1 MVGARMLGDRYEIRS
16 TLGRGG
22 MAIVYE
28 GHDLVLDRPVAIKVL
43 AERYAG
49 DEKFVTRFQ
58 REARAAAGLSHPNIV
73 SVFDTG
79 DTGGQH
85 YIVMEL
91 LRGETLADVLEREGS
106 LSEGRAARIAGIVAQ
121 ALQAAHDRGF
131 VHRDVKPG
139 NVMLSPGGDVKVMDF
154 GIARA
159 ATDETLTQTGMVLGT
174 ASYLSPEQ
182 SKGDPLDHRSDIY
195 SLGCVLYEML
205 AGRPP
210 FSGGSPVSVAYQHV
224 NEAPEPP
231 SRVNPSVPAE
241 LESVVMRAL
250 QKDPDAR
257 FPTADAFRKAV
268 TASAEGEATEP
279 LVGDTAVL
287 PAVTEPLEPR
297 PKRRRG
303 LLAAAALAVVV
314 AIVGISALALTGD
327 DRPER
332 RGDRPRES
340 PTAPDPTTPP
350 AEVDLAAAGVAFQ
363 ELVEG
368 ALAAGELEEDLAA
381 RILDEAEKALEEHSK
396 GETEKAF
403 EHLGQIETEV
413 QVGKLEGTVAS
424 EQTAELLLEAVATL
438 RTAMS
443 EEPAVPAAPPE
454 EDQGGDDED
463 GDSGPGNSEKAPGQI
478 KKEDDD

>member
-1 MVGARMLGDRYEIRS
+1 MAGARMLGDRYEIRS

-79 DTGGQH
+79 DAGGEH

-91 LRGETLADVLEREGS
+91 LGGETLADVLERDGT
-106 LSEGRAARIAGIVAQ
+106 LPEGRAARIAGIVAQ
-121 ALQAAHDRGF
+121 ALQAAHDQGF

-159 ATDETLTQTGMVLGT
+159 AADETLTQTGMVLGT

-182 SKGDPLDHRSDIY
+182 SRGDPVDHRSDIY

-210 FSGGSPVSVAYQHV
+210 FSGGSPVSVAYRHV
-224 NEAPEPP
+224 NESPEPP

-241 LESVVMRAL
+241 IESVVMRAL

-257 FPTADAFRKAV
+257 FPTADAFREAV
-268 TASAEGEATEP
+268 TAAAEGEATEP
-279 LVGDTAVL
+279 LGGDTAVL
-287 PAVTEPLEPR
+287 PVATRHLEP
-297 PKRRRG
+297 PSGRRRG

-332 RGDRPRES
+332 RGDRPRGTPAEE
-340 PTAPDPTTPP
+340 APTTAP
-350 AEVDLAAAGVAFQ
+350 AEVDLATATVAFQ

-368 ALAAGELEEDLAA
+368 AFAAGELEEDLAG
-381 RILDEAEKALEEHSK
+381 RILEEADKALEAHSK
-396 GETEKAF
+396 AEMEKAF
-403 EHLGQIETEV
+403 EHLGKIETEV
-413 QVGKLEGTVAS
+413 QVGLLEGTVAS

-443 EEPAVPAAPPE
+443 EEPAVPGTPIE
-454 EDQGGDDED
+454 EDQGDTEED
-463 GDSGPGNSEKAPGQI
+463 GDSGPGNSENAPGQI
-478 KKEDDD
+478 RKDDDD

>member
-1 MVGARMLGDRYEIRS
+1 
-16 TLGRGG
+16 
-22 MAIVYE
+22 
-28 GHDLVLDRPVAIKVL
+28 
-43 AERYAG
+43 
-49 DEKFVTRFQ
+49 
-58 REARAAAGLSHPNIV
+58 
-73 SVFDTG
+73 
-79 DTGGQH
+79 
-85 YIVMEL
+85 
-91 LRGETLADVLEREGS
+91 
-106 LSEGRAARIAGIVAQ
+106 
-121 ALQAAHDRGF
+121 
-131 VHRDVKPG
+131 
-139 NVMLSPGGDVKVMDF
+139 
-154 GIARA
+154 
-159 ATDETLTQTGMVLGT
+159 MVLGT

-257 FPTADAFRKAV
+257 FPTADAFREAV
-268 TASAEGEATEP
+268 TAAAEGESTEP
-279 LVGDTAVL
+279 LGGDTAVL
-287 PAVTEPLEPR
+287 PVATRHLEP
-297 PKRRRG
+297 PSGRRRG

-332 RGDRPRES
+332 SGRAGGDRPRVG
-340 PTAPDPTTPP
+340 PTAQDPTTPP
-350 AEVDLAAAGVAFQ
+350 PEVDLAAAAVAFQ

-368 ALAAGELEEDLAA
+368 AFAAGELEEDLAA

-403 EHLGQIETEV
+403 EHLSEIETEV
-413 QVGKLEGTVAS
+413 QVGLLEGTVAS
-424 EQTAELLLEAVATL
+424 EQTAELLLQAVATL

-443 EEPAVPAAPPE
+443 EELVVPTTPPE
-454 EDQGGDDED
+454 EDQGDGEED
-463 GDSGPGNSEKAPGQI
+463 GDSGSGNSENAPGQI